1 MSRRILIADDE
12 LSVRQLLE
20 LVFLDEGYEVSTVQ
34 NGDELVR
41 TAQKIV
47 PDLLLIDLMM
57 PTMDGYE
64 AIRQLR
70 NDTRTAHLPMIII
83 TAKSTPNDIVVGF
96 ETGADDYIC
105 KPFNISE
112 LLARVKGHLRRAL
125 AQPVRNPLTGLPGNI
140 LLIEEIKYRLRDTK
154 PFALLYIDI
163 DHFKAFND
171 IYGPARGDRVIR
183 LLANLIMSVMNEH
196 GAEGDFIGH
205 IGGDDFAVISAP
217 ERVDT
222 ICRVLMQQFDTHV
235 RTLYDRSD
243 LEIGVLKTTDR
254 QGIMRSF
261 PITSISVGCITN
273 KEAIQPDHEEF
284 VRKVAD
290 MKARA
295 KLQSGNSYAIDGQVV
310 SLTSQVPD
318 LASTQ
323 IILALMSENFQRL
336 NILAT
341 LRSAGYIVLSI
352 TNTEEIRAA
361 MSSNRIGLVI
371 ANLKSMDEAHKLADK
386 LIVDQVQTPLL
397 ALLSGE
403 PEDEAPAKVQV
414 LYGSKE
420 ADPHDILAIAQQM
433 MGIPTP

>member
-1 MSRRILIADDE
+1 MSSRILIADDE

-41 TAQKIV
+41 AAQKIV

-112 LLARVKGHLRRAL
+112 LLARVKGHLRRSL

-140 LLIEEIKYRLRDTK
+140 LLIEEIKYRLRGTK

-163 DHFKAFND
+163 DYFKAFND

-183 LLANLIMSVMNEH
+183 LLASLILSVMSEY
-196 GAEGDFIGH
+196 GVEGDFIGH
-205 IGGDDFAVISAP
+205 IGGDDFAVISSP

-222 ICRVLMQQFDTHV
+222 ICQVLMQQFDNHV
-235 RTLYDRSD
+235 RALYDQSD
-243 LEIGVLKTTDR
+243 LEVGGLKTTDR
-254 QGIMRSF
+254 QGIMRAF

-273 KEAIQPDHEEF
+273 KDNIQLDHEAF
-284 VRKVAD
+284 VREVAD

-295 KLQSGNSYAIDGQVV
+295 KLQTGNSYAIDGQVV
-310 SLTSQVPD
+310 ALQPQINSMTSKQV
-318 LASTQ
+318 
-323 IILALMSENFQRL
+323 ILALMTESSQRL
-336 NILAT
+336 NVLAT
-341 LRSAGYIVLSI
+341 LRSAGYIVLVV

-361 MSSNRIGLVI
+361 LSSPGVGLVI
-371 ANLKSMDEAHKLADK
+371 ANVKVMDEVRKLADK
-386 LIVDQVQTPLL
+386 LLVDNIRIPLL

-403 PEDEAPAKVQV
+403 AEGEELAMVRV
-414 LYGSKE
+414 LSGSQ
-420 ADPHDILAIAQQM
+420 ASNSHNILAMAQQLI
-433 MGIPTP
+433 GTTPS